1 MVADMA
7 VDKVA
12 DKIKIGQHGHW
23 TWTIIGH
30 GRNCLMRSLPNLR
43 VFNLCEVI
51 CMAVYD
57 KAKEP
62 TGFCVGHFN
71 FMGFSL

>member
-1 MVADMA
+1 MV

-12 DKIKIGQHGHW
+12 DKIKIGQHVHW
-23 TWTIIGH
+23 TMDMGL
-30 GRNCLMRSLPNLR
+30 NCLMRSVPNLR